1 MRKKTREVKI
11 GKIKIGGD
19 NPIAVQSMLSKPSDN
34 IQENINQAKELESA
48 GCDIIRVS
56 VPDYDNIKL
65 IHKLKEN
72 IKIPVVAD
80 IHLDYKLVLECVYA
94 GADKVRINPGNI
106 ETEKYIK
113 SIANMCNN
121 YNVPIR
127 VGVNSGSLEK
137 NILEKYGKICPE
149 AMCDSALYNI
159 KLLEKYDFNN
169 IVISLKSSDVIM
181 MIEAYR
187 QMSEICDYPL
197 HIGVT
202 EAGTEKMG
210 VIKSSIGIGSLLIDG
225 IGDTIRVSLTEDPV
239 KEVHTG
245 INILK
250 SLNMYRNSINI
261 VSCPTCGRT
270 KIDIMNITKQVEEI
284 LESQEIAKNIK
295 KNIKVAIMGCVVNGP
310 GEAKDADVGIAGGN
324 KYGVLFKHGQVIKK
338 IPEQDLVSELIQEI
352 KNMIL

>member
-1 MRKKTREVKI
+1 
-11 GKIKIGGD
+11 
-19 NPIAVQSMLSKPSDN
+19 MLSKPSDN
-34 IQENINQAKELESA
+34 IQENINQAKELEAA
-48 GCDIIRVS
+48 GCDIFRVS

-80 IHLDYKLVLECVYA
+80 IHFDYKLVLESVYA
-94 GADKVRINPGNI
+94 GADKVRVNPGNI

-127 VGVNSGSLEK
+127 IGINSGSLEK
-137 NILEKYGKICPE
+137 NILEKYNKICAE

-187 QMSEICDYPL
+187 RMSEICNYPL

-210 VIKSSIGIGSLLIDG
+210 VIKSSIGIGSLLVDG

-250 SLNMYRNSINI
+250 SLNMYRNNINI

-270 KIDIMNITKQVEEI
+270 KIDIINITKQVEEI
-284 LESQEIAKNIK
+284 LESQELSKNIK

>member
-1 MRKKTREVKI
+1 
-11 GKIKIGGD
+11 
-19 NPIAVQSMLSKPSDN
+19 
-34 IQENINQAKELESA
+34 
-48 GCDIIRVS
+48 
-56 VPDYDNIKL
+56 
-65 IHKLKEN
+65 
-72 IKIPVVAD
+72 
-80 IHLDYKLVLECVYA
+80 
-94 GADKVRINPGNI
+94 
-106 ETEKYIK
+106 
-113 SIANMCNN
+113 
-121 YNVPIR
+121 
-127 VGVNSGSLEK
+127 
-137 NILEKYGKICPE
+137 
-149 AMCDSALYNI
+149 YNI

-270 KIDIMNITKQVEEI
+270 KIDIINITKQVEEI

-310 GEAKDADVGIAGGN
+310 GEAKDADVGIAGGT